1 MKASALSRIF
11 LIALFLWPIS
21 SSTATG
27 QTYNKRLALALVGT
41 IGFTATE
48 TTTRGKLI
56 GCGFEFTIIA
66 KDHPYKLGGLV
77 LLAGSISS
85 FYAKGKGINYALKLK
100 GKDMSIVTNAKGE
113 FKDLEATDFEI
124 VYAYAKTRQ
133 FNSAGKDIQP
143 FRCEGGGF
151 CSVYTEGFT
160 EIFLG
165 LLDNDMTF
173 GYNRRKDGVDVIVK
187 MDINQVKGVRKQLVS
202 GAKCFR
208 ALTERFKKQD

>member
-1 MKASALSRIF
+1 MPVLTKNF
-11 LIALFLWPIS
+11 LIALFLLPIS
-21 SSTATG
+21 SISATG
-27 QTYNKRLALALVGT
+27 QTYKERLALGVVGT
-41 IGFTATE
+41 IDFEAIE
-48 TTTRGKLI
+48 FTTRGQLI

-66 KDHPYKLGGLV
+66 RDHPYKLGGLV
-77 LLAGSISS
+77 LLAGSINT
-85 FYAKGKGINYALKLK
+85 FYAKGKGINYALKFK
-100 GKDMSIVTNAKGE
+100 GKDMSIVTSPKGE
-113 FKDLEATDFEI
+113 FKELETTDFEI

-133 FNSAGKDIQP
+133 FSSAGKDIQT

-160 EIFLG
+160 EIFSG

-173 GYNRRKDGVDVIVK
+173 GYNRRKNGLDVIVK
-187 MDINQVKGVRKQLVS
+187 MDINKVKGARKQLVN